1 MRLPR
6 ASRSRWRGPGRCAG
20 ETLTPA
26 GPRRGSSSCRGR
38 RRRKKGRGARHPF
51 PASSCAEFPGGESL
65 ASPGFQRRTH
75 SRVAGLLSLVSG
87 SDSAATLPPRAGP
100 SPARPYSP
108 SSAFASLRA
117 ARTGGRERPSTA
129 SSSASESRVR
139 PSRGFLR
146 GRIVGSH
153 RQLGPLRSRPRP
165 FTLMLSVGF
174 PKTEMD
180 LVI

>member
-26 GPRRGSSSCRGR
+26 GPRRG
-38 RRRKKGRGARHPF
+38 RKKGRGARHPF

-117 ARTGGRERPSTA
+117 ARTGGRERPCTA

-139 PSRGFLR
+139 PSRGFLH

>member
-1 MRLPR
+1 MRSVSCERPLPR

-38 RRRKKGRGARHPF
+38 RGRKKGRGARHPF

-65 ASPGFQRRTH
+65 TSPGFQRRTH

-117 ARTGGRERPSTA
+117 ARTRGRRGRAQPRLRLRSPESGLRAA
-129 SSSASESRVR
+129 SSAAESSART
-139 PSRGFLR
+139 
-146 GRIVGSH
+146 GSW
-153 RQLGPLRSRPRP
+153 G
-165 FTLMLSVGF
+165 LSVPALGHL
-174 PKTEMD
+174 P
-180 LVI
+180 

>member
-1 MRLPR
+1 MRSVSCERPLPR

-26 GPRRGSSSCRGR
+26 GPRRG
-38 RRRKKGRGARHPF
+38 RKKGRGARHPF

-100 SPARPYSP
+100 SPVRPYSP
-108 SSAFASLRA
+108 SSSFASLRA
-117 ARTGGRERPSTA
+117 ARTSGGRGRAQPRLRLRSPESGLRAA
-129 SSSASESRVR
+129 SSAAESSART
-139 PSRGFLR
+139 
-146 GRIVGSH
+146 GSW
-153 RQLGPLRSRPRP
+153 G
-165 FTLMLSVGF
+165 LSVPALGHL
-174 PKTEMD
+174 P
-180 LVI
+180 